1 MGASEG
7 PPGATVQGVPLCGLQ
22 PGGALAP
29 MLPFPRLHRPPHP
42 TRLTA
47 ATLDLTPLLPERA
60 VDAGGQRHHDETR
73 EQWEEQGE
81 EEGEREDERGE
92 E

>member
-1 MGASEG
+1 
-7 PPGATVQGVPLCGLQ
+7 
-22 PGGALAP
+22 

-60 VDAGGQRHHDETR
+60 VDAGGQREQR
-73 EQWEEQGE
+73 EEQEEEQGEEQGE